1 MLAPLFAMCAAG
13 CVLETYVLR
22 VYLPAWYVLGDGPFP
37 LPKAYALVVLMCVC
51 YATWNMLGLGFVVG
65 GKRKDFVEAAKKK
78 DDKHAEERFSHPQLY
93 AEGLGAD
100 AIAFNCLQRGHQQGL
115 ETLTQF
121 MVMGLIGGTV
131 YPVSVGVTGLLWNF
145 GRLQWAE
152 GYAKSAGERYKGGP
166 LTFFIW
172 VGLVMNLVATLLV
185 VVHFLGYQLPP
196 YDLVGKAT
204 SLYASVVG

>member
-1 MLAPLFAMCAAG
+1 M
-13 CVLETYVLR
+13 
-22 VYLPAWYVLGDGPFP
+22 
-37 LPKAYALVVLMCVC
+37 
-51 YATWNMLGLGFVVG
+51 
-65 GKRKDFVEAAKKK
+65 
-78 DDKHAEERFSHPQLY
+78 
-93 AEGLGAD
+93 
-100 AIAFNCLQRGHQQGL
+100 
-115 ETLTQF
+115 
-121 MVMGLIGGTV
+121 
-131 YPVSVGVTGLLWNF
+131 
-145 GRLQWAE
+145 QWAE